1 MLYVHAHAHVVAV
14 YHPTASLIFSAK
26 KVIPSLQGQRLWNG
40 RLSTHDGTA
49 TCCLRGLNGEGAPP
63 ERVEQPRPEALRPH
77 SQPGRRFQRAARP
90 LDGQRVE
97 LLDHS
102 PRGVVSDLGEDGV
115 VA

>member
-1 MLYVHAHAHVVAV
+1 MYMCMCMYVAV

-40 RLSTHDGTA
+40 RLGTSDGTA

-77 SQPGRRFQRAARP
+77 SQPGYFSELWRQQ
-90 LDGQRVE
+90 DGASNE
-97 LLDHS
+97 LPGRLTCS
-102 PRGVVSDLGEDGV
+102 
-115 VA
+115 A